1 MRIARTMVRSVLPC
15 ILTVALILGVISPA
29 TNALAAPASLSVP
42 TNVKWMDGSTATAT
56 WDAVDGANYYNV
68 KVSAYKSGTLI
79 GSQNTGTAICAT
91 DVQDIVRSI
100 SGVNSYQSV
109 DISFAVQAVYRDG
122 GVEIVKSNWSSDSG
136 IKNYNLRSGKQYATP
151 TGVTL
156 NKDLKLSFN
165 TVANAKC
172 YYIQV
177 INSENTDW
185 EEAVAYEYVSF
196 YEDGTPYA
204 GYGGDISLKNGVITI
219 DMTKGMATFLNGSD
233 YMGKD
238 LKVYCK
244 VQAMATGEDTST
256 YTNSDWSQSSGTVN
270 YKFQIGKNVESIT
283 ISPNNPYVPIGYS
296 YSLGKT
302 IEPIDA
308 YYNSIN
314 WSSNNQSIVTVDSLG
329 TLTGVSEG
337 TAKVTAKVDAASDTA
352 TVTVYKLETNVNEE
366 SEDDVLNYTNS
377 IINNIVEGD
386 ATCTDITNVTNAA
399 ALIEAGMDNE
409 DEFHIDIE
417 QEACGQDYSSAGWN
431 NIESLYSGNPDFDPE
446 YGGAVD
452 VSLELYSENNAGKE
466 TSIGN
471 ITEFDNEIQFDI
483 DIPAGL
489 PAVEPGYTREYSVVR
504 VHDGQYTVL
513 DCTLNEDY
521 TLTVESDKFSDYVI
535 VYNDTLTGTYPI
547 DSAEM
552 LPSGVAH
559 VQDIGDVAY
568 SVDMESGVLTIGTRG
583 MGKRLEEITINFV
596 NTTPYEGSLEYRVHV
611 QDIGWMDWV
620 PAGTKCGTE
629 GMSKRIEAIEIRLT
643 GDLANYYSVE
653 YCVHIQDYGDMQGW
667 VKDGALAGTTGESKR
682 IEELKIQIVPI
693 GSASTMSVKYRVHVQ
708 DYGWEGAYAANGQ
721 MSGTSGQSKRLEGIE
736 IFLEGC
742 QYSGGVKYKTHVQ
755 DIGWEGSWSQDGEMS
770 GTQGQSKRLEGI
782 AIELYGEVAEYYDI
796 YYRVH
801 TQDIGWL
808 GWACNGAYAGTA
820 ARSARLEGIQI
831 VLVPKGGAAPDASF
845 GGITSVTEVAFVE
858 GF

>member
-1 MRIARTMVRSVLPC
+1 MGKDLKVQCRVKAQSQTSDAGIY
-15 ILTVALILGVISPA
+15 
-29 TNALAAPASLSVP
+29 ASSDWSKL
-42 TNVKWMDGSTATAT
+42 
-56 WDAVDGANYYNV
+56 
-68 KVSAYKSGTLI
+68 
-79 GSQNTGTAICAT
+79 TGTANYKLSAT
-91 DVQDIVRSI
+91 
-100 SGVNSYQSV
+100 
-109 DISFAVQAVYRDG
+109 
-122 GVEIVKSNWSSDSG
+122 K
-136 IKNYNLRSGKQYATP
+136 YATP

-156 NKDLKLSFN
+156 GSDLKLSFN
-165 TVANAKC
+165 AVPNVKS
-172 YYIQV
+172 YEIKI
-177 INSENTDW
+177 INSENTEW
-185 EEAVAYEYVSF
+185 EETIGWEYVYFDDYGEIYS
-196 YEDGTPYA
+196 
-204 GYGGDISLKNGVITI
+204 GYGGDVTLKNGVITVDI
-219 DMTKGMATFLNGSD
+219 TKGLDIYVNDTE

-238 LKVYCK
+238 LKVQCRVK
-244 VQAMATGEDTST
+244 AQSQTSNAGI
-256 YTNSDWSQSSGTVN
+256 YASSDWSKLTGTAN
-270 YKFQIGKNVESIT
+270 YKYQTGKGVESIT

-308 YYNSIN
+308 YYSSIN

-337 TAKVTAKVDAASDTA
+337 TALVTAKVDSASDTA
-352 TVTVYKLETNVNEE
+352 TVTVYKLETNVTEE
-366 SEDDVLNYTNS
+366 SEEDVLNYTNS
-377 IINNIVEGD
+377 VINNIVEGD
-386 ATCTDITNVTNAA
+386 ATCTDITNVTKAA
-399 ALIEAGMDNE
+399 ELIETGMDNE

-417 QEACGQDYSSAGWN
+417 QEACGKDYSSAGWN

-452 VSLELYSENNAGKE
+452 VSLELYSEDDAGKE

-708 DYGWEGAYAANGQ
+708 DYGWEGAYVANGQ

-801 TQDIGWL
+801 AQDIGWMA
-808 GWACNGAYAGTA
+808 WAKNGECAGTA
-820 ARSARLEGIQI
+820 GRSARLEGIQI
-831 VLVPKGGAAPDASF
+831 VLVPKGSPAP
-845 GGITSVTEVAFVE
+845 GETYEGITAVTDKAFIE